1 MCMYKYSD
9 SSWSVQSKFVHQS
22 GHASISF
29 KRISYFTLNIFV
41 AEIMIGRKIV
51 LAVVLLTIVFTIVAC
66 GTLGA
71 MSENNIAE
79 GKRFRRLTD
88 SRKISVVDIKIM

>member
-1 MCMYKYSD
+1 
-9 SSWSVQSKFVHQS
+9 
-22 GHASISF
+22 
-29 KRISYFTLNIFV
+29 
-41 AEIMIGRKIV
+41 MIGRKIV

-79 GKRFRRLTD
+79 GKRFRRLTN